1 MCTTFWMDMTM
12 KAMRSGWKHIAL
24 CSMLALVA
32 CVDDSYRGYEI
43 DYEDY
48 KEGYTVSVAVG
59 DPYAVRGTGPKNY
72 INDLSGCDVLVW
84 AFNRAEDTPF
94 TAVRTKT
101 DSLQCLIDGKATTVV
116 ANNSL
121 TVWKEGSVYYPSEEQ
136 VAERYDFYGAFID
149 DATVLD
155 QHRASDKVQ
164 LDIEIDGS
172 QDVMTS
178 KAGLPRYA
186 STGEVKDYAF
196 SYLSS
201 KEGDVP
207 IFTLN
212 HHLTKLDLFVRPGI
226 TYGFSNTMTI
236 TGANL
241 ETRTQG
247 TLTVAA
253 KDTDNMGM
261 VFWDNAPYKQVILR
275 NQNGE
280 ACEPVTLQTIN
291 TYDAETGVNRY
302 VDDPYLLQLQKD
314 ATRQMGASFFVAPE
328 KTYTLNLTF
337 KDPDPRD
344 DPFPN
349 TVRLN
354 SGEAFLPGHH
364 YQVTMTVYGSYQIDI
379 DCIMVPWL
387 QAGSIW
393 VDKDRQADEEDGWIG
408 PH

>member
-1 MCTTFWMDMTM
+1 MLKYF
-12 KAMRSGWKHIAL
+12 KHIAIL
-24 CSMLALVA
+24 SALALTA
-32 CVDDSYRGYEI
+32 CVDDSYRGYEL
-43 DYEDY
+43 DYADY
-48 KEGYTVSVAVG
+48 PVGYTVQVAIG

-72 INDLSGCDVLVW
+72 IDDLSGNDVLVW
-84 AFNRAEDTPF
+84 AFNREEGTPF
-94 TAVRTKT
+94 TATRTAT
-101 DSLQCLIDGKATTVV
+101 DSLRCLIDGKEATVV
-116 ANNSL
+116 AGNSL
-121 TVWKEGSVYYPSEEQ
+121 TVWKEGTVYYPSNEL

-155 QHRASDKVQ
+155 SHRATDKVQ

-172 QDVMTS
+172 QDVMTA
-178 KAGLPRYA
+178 KAGLPR
-186 STGEVKDYAF
+186 SKETGLEKDYAF
-196 SYLSS
+196 SYLSAMD
-201 KEGDVP
+201 GDAP

-236 TGANL
+236 MGANL

-253 KDTDNMGM
+253 KDTDQMGM
-261 VFWDNAPYKQVILR
+261 VFRDNSPYKAVLLR
-275 NQNGE
+275 NEHGE

-302 VDDPYLLQLQKD
+302 VDDPYLLQLQKE
-314 ATRQMGASFFVAPE
+314 ATRQLGASFFVAPE
-328 KTYTLNLTF
+328 KTYILNLAF
-337 KDPDPRD
+337 EDPDPRD

-354 SGEAFLPGHH
+354 SGEAFLPGHR

-387 QAGSIW
+387 NAGSIW
-393 VDKDRQADEEDGWIG
+393 VDKDRQADEEDGWI
-408 PH
+408 PPS

>member
-1 MCTTFWMDMTM
+1 MLKYF
-12 KAMRSGWKHIAL
+12 KHIAIL
-24 CSMLALVA
+24 SALALTA
-32 CVDDSYRGYEI
+32 CVDDSYRGYEL
-43 DYEDY
+43 DYADY
-48 KEGYTVSVAVG
+48 PVGYTVQVAIG

-72 INDLSGCDVLVW
+72 IDDLSGNDILVW
-84 AFNRAEDTPF
+84 AFNREEGTPF
-94 TAVRTKT
+94 TATRTAT
-101 DSLQCLIDGKATTVV
+101 DSLRCLIDGKEATVV
-116 ANNSL
+116 AGNSL
-121 TVWKEGSVYYPSEEQ
+121 TVWKEGTVYYPSNEL

-155 QHRASDKVQ
+155 SHRATDKVQ

-172 QDVMTS
+172 QDVMTA
-178 KAGLPRYA
+178 KAGLPR
-186 STGEVKDYAF
+186 SKETGLEKDYAF
-196 SYLSS
+196 SYLSAMD
-201 KEGDVP
+201 GDAP

-236 TGANL
+236 MGANL

-253 KDTDNMGM
+253 KDTDQMGM
-261 VFWDNAPYKQVILR
+261 VFRDNSPYKAVLLR
-275 NQNGE
+275 NEHGE

-302 VDDPYLLQLQKD
+302 VDDPYLLQLQKE
-314 ATRQMGASFFVAPE
+314 ATRQLGASFFVAPE
-328 KTYTLNLTF
+328 KTYILNLAF
-337 KDPDPRD
+337 EDPDPRD

-354 SGEAFLPGHH
+354 SGEAFLPGHR
-364 YQVTMTVYGSYQIDI
+364 YQVTMTVYGSYLIDI

-387 QAGSIW
+387 NAGSIW
-393 VDKDRQADEEDGWIG
+393 VDKDRQADEEDGWVG

>member
-1 MCTTFWMDMTM
+1 MLKYF
-12 KAMRSGWKHIAL
+12 KHIAIL
-24 CSMLALVA
+24 SALVLTA
-32 CVDDSYRGYEI
+32 CVDDSYRGYEL
-43 DYEDY
+43 DYSDY
-48 KEGYTVSVAVG
+48 PVGYTVQVAIG

-72 INDLSGCDVLVW
+72 IDDLSGNDVLVW
-84 AFNRAEDTPF
+84 AFNREEGTPF
-94 TAVRTKT
+94 TATRTAT
-101 DSLQCLIDGKATTVV
+101 DSLRCLIDGKEATVV
-116 ANNSL
+116 AGNSL
-121 TVWKEGSVYYPSEEQ
+121 TVWKEGTVYYPSNEL

-155 QHRASDKVQ
+155 SHRAADKVQ

-172 QDVMTS
+172 QDVMTA
-178 KAGLPRYA
+178 KAGLPR
-186 STGEVKDYAF
+186 SKETGLEKDYAF
-196 SYLSS
+196 SYLSAMD
-201 KEGDVP
+201 GDAP

-236 TGANL
+236 MGAYL

-253 KDTDNMGM
+253 KNTDQMGM
-261 VFWDNAPYKQVILR
+261 VFWDNAPYKEVQLR
-275 NQNGE
+275 NEHGE

-302 VDDPYLLQLQKD
+302 VDDPYLLQLQKE
-314 ATRQMGASFFVAPE
+314 ATRQLGASFFVAPE
-328 KTYTLNLTF
+328 KTYILNLAF
-337 KDPDPRD
+337 EDPDPRD

-354 SGEAFLPGHH
+354 SGEAFLPGHR
-364 YQVTMTVYGSYQIDI
+364 YQVTMTVYGSYLIDI

-387 QAGSIW
+387 NAGSIW
-393 VDKDRQADEEDGWIG
+393 VDKDRQADEEDGWV
-408 PH
+408 PPS

>member
-1 MCTTFWMDMTM
+1 MLKYF
-12 KAMRSGWKHIAL
+12 KHIAIL
-24 CSMLALVA
+24 SALALTA
-32 CVDDSYRGYEI
+32 CVDDSYRGYEL
-43 DYEDY
+43 DYADY
-48 KEGYTVSVAVG
+48 PVGYTVQVAIG

-72 INDLSGCDVLVW
+72 IDDLTGHDVLVW
-84 AFNRAEDTPF
+84 AFNREEGTPF
-94 TAVRTKT
+94 TATRTAT
-101 DSLQCLIDGKATTVV
+101 DSLRCLIDGKEATVV
-116 ANNSL
+116 AGNSL
-121 TVWKEGSVYYPSEEQ
+121 TVWKEGTVYYPSNEL

-155 QHRASDKVQ
+155 SHRATDKVQ

-172 QDVMTS
+172 QDVMTA
-178 KAGLPRYA
+178 KAGLPR
-186 STGEVKDYAF
+186 SKETGLEKDYAF
-196 SYLSS
+196 SYLSAMD
-201 KEGDVP
+201 GDAP

-236 TGANL
+236 MGANL

-253 KDTDNMGM
+253 KDTDQMGM
-261 VFWDNAPYKQVILR
+261 VFWDNSPYKAVLLR
-275 NQNGE
+275 NEHGE

-302 VDDPYLLQLQKD
+302 VDDPYLLQLQKE
-314 ATRQMGASFFVAPE
+314 ATRQLGASFFVAPE
-328 KTYTLNLTF
+328 KTYILNLAF
-337 KDPDPRD
+337 EDPDPRD

-354 SGEAFLPGHH
+354 SGEAFLPGHR

-387 QAGSIW
+387 NAGSIW
-393 VDKDRQADEEDGWIG
+393 VDKDRQADEEDGWI
-408 PH
+408 PPS

>member
-1 MCTTFWMDMTM
+1 MLKYF
-12 KAMRSGWKHIAL
+12 KHIAIL
-24 CSMLALVA
+24 SALALTA
-32 CVDDSYRGYEI
+32 CVDDSYRGYEL
-43 DYEDY
+43 DYADY
-48 KEGYTVSVAVG
+48 PVGYTVQVAIG

-72 INDLSGCDVLVW
+72 IDDLSGNDVLVW
-84 AFNRAEDTPF
+84 AFNREEGTPF
-94 TAVRTKT
+94 TATRTAT
-101 DSLQCLIDGKATTVV
+101 DSLRCLIDGKEATVV
-116 ANNSL
+116 AGNSL
-121 TVWKEGSVYYPSEEQ
+121 TVWKEGTVYYPSNEL

-155 QHRASDKVQ
+155 SHRATDKVQ

-172 QDVMTS
+172 QDVMTA
-178 KAGLPRYA
+178 KAGLPR
-186 STGEVKDYAF
+186 SKETGLEKDYAF
-196 SYLSS
+196 SYLSAMD
-201 KEGDVP
+201 GDAP

-236 TGANL
+236 MGANL

-253 KDTDNMGM
+253 KDTDQMGM
-261 VFWDNAPYKQVILR
+261 VFRDNSPYKAVLLR
-275 NQNGE
+275 NEHGE

-291 TYDAETGVNRY
+291 TYDAETKFNRP
-302 VDDPYLLQLQKD
+302 VDDPYLLQLQKE
-314 ATRQMGASFFVAPE
+314 ATRQLGASFFVAPE
-328 KTYTLNLTF
+328 KTYILNLAF
-337 KDPDPRD
+337 EDPDPRD

-354 SGEAFLPGHH
+354 SGEAFLPGHR
-364 YQVTMTVYGSYQIDI
+364 YQVTMTVYGSYLIDI

-387 QAGSIW
+387 NAGSIW
-393 VDKDRQADEEDGWIG
+393 VDKDRQADEEDGWVG